1 MFKKFVLP
9 NKLKVLVAPM
19 KETKAVTALVL
30 VKVGSRFETKNING
44 ASHFVEH
51 LMFKGTPRRPTTQ
64 ILSQELDS
72 IGADYNAFT
81 TKDHTGYYIR
91 ASSQHMPLLLDML
104 SDMLFNSK
112 FEATEMEK
120 ERGVIV
126 EEINMYE
133 DNPLM
138 HMEDLFE
145 ETVYGDHPLGW
156 NIAGP
161 REVIRNVTR
170 EQLFGYYKR
179 HYQPANMLLV
189 LAGNIPAKT
198 KSLIQKYF
206 ASQASTKFKPEK
218 FVVAQSDQRQS
229 HARVKHKD
237 TEQVQMALGF
247 PAYSLFDKRVYPLSL
262 LSVIMGG
269 NMSSRLFIN
278 IREKQGLC
286 YFIRASV
293 NVYEDTG
300 NLMIQAGLDKKRI
313 KEAITAILNELKL
326 ARGRGVTAQELRKAK
341 DYLKGKLI
349 LDLESSENVAGWI
362 GKQEMLR
369 KQIISP
375 AEQMKRLERVTVS
388 DIAKVSNELLRTDRA
403 NLALI
408 GPYQDSTEFMP
419 LLKL

>member
-1 MFKKFVLP
+1 MFKKYVLP
-9 NKLKVLVAPM
+9 NKLKVLIAPM
-19 KETKAVTALVL
+19 KETKAVTALML
-30 VKVGSRFETKNING
+30 VKVGSRYEQKKING
-44 ASHFVEH
+44 SSHFVEH

-81 TKDHTGYYIR
+81 SKDHTGYYIK
-91 ASSQHMPLLLDML
+91 AAVTHLPLLLDML

-112 FEATEMEK
+112 FEGSEIEK
-120 ERGVIV
+120 ERGVII

-138 HMEDLFE
+138 YMEDLFE

-161 REVIRNVTR
+161 RDVIRKVSR
-170 EQLFGYYKR
+170 DDLVGYYKR

-189 LAGNIPAKT
+189 LAGNIPAKARA
-198 KSLIQKYF
+198 LIKKYF
-206 ASQASTKFKPEK
+206 SIAPRGKFTAEK
-218 FVVAQSDQRQS
+218 FVVAAETQHHS
-229 HARVKHKD
+229 HTRIKHKD
-237 TEQVQMALGF
+237 TEQVQIALGF
-247 PAYSLFDKRVYPLSL
+247 PAYSLFDKRTYPLSL

-278 IREKQGLC
+278 IRERQGLC

-293 NVYEDTG
+293 NVFEDTG
-300 NLMIQAGLDKKRI
+300 SLVVQAGLDKKRI
-313 KEAITAILNELKL
+313 KEAITAILNELT
-326 ARGRGVTAQELRKAK
+326 AVRDNGVTAKELRKAK

-362 GKQEMLR
+362 GKQELLR
-369 KQIISP
+369 KRIISP
-375 AEQMKRLERVTVS
+375 AEQMKRLEKVTVA
-388 DIAKVSNELLRTDRA
+388 DISKVARELLRSDRA

-408 GPYQDSTEFMP
+408 GPYQDAGEFSP

>member
-1 MFKKFVLP
+1 MFKKYVLP

-30 VKVGSRFETKNING
+30 VKVGSRFESKNING
-44 ASHFVEH
+44 TSHFVEH
-51 LMFKGTPRRPTTQ
+51 LMFKGTPRRPNTLV
-64 ILSQELDS
+64 ISQELDS

-81 TKDHTGYYIR
+81 NKDHTGYYIKS
-91 ASSQHMPLLLDML
+91 AVQNLPLLLDML

-112 FEATEMEK
+112 FDGAEMEK
-120 ERGVIV
+120 ERGVII

-138 HMEDLFE
+138 YMEDLFE

-161 REVIRNVTR
+161 REVIRKVTR
-170 EQLFGYYKR
+170 DELVGYYKR

-189 LAGNIPAKT
+189 LAGNIPAKAQ
-198 KSLIQKYF
+198 SLIKKYF
-206 ASQASTKFKPEK
+206 SRASKEKFTPEK
-218 FVVAQSDQRQS
+218 FVAASGVQNQS
-229 HARVKHKD
+229 HTRVKHKD

-247 PAYSLFDKRVYPLSL
+247 PAYSLFDKRTYPLSL
-262 LSVIMGG
+262 LAVIMGG

-300 NLMIQAGLDKKRI
+300 SLMVQAGLDKKRI
-313 KEAITAILNELKL
+313 KEAITAILNELKT
-326 ARGRGVTAQELRKAK
+326 ARDKGVTPAELRKAK
-341 DYLKGKLI
+341 DYLKGKLV

-362 GKQEMLR
+362 GKQELLR
-369 KQIISP
+369 KEIISP
-375 AEQMKRLERVTVS
+375 AEHVKRLKKVTVA
-388 DIAKVSNELLRTDRA
+388 DIANVSRELLRPDRA

-408 GPYQDSTEFMP
+408 GPYQDVGEFSK